1 MAALTVRRYVTHGYS
16 TEKLRAEMAK
26 CDLLCA
32 NCHRKE
38 HYEVPGGVRIGADE
52 MCDVDE

>member
-1 MAALTVRRYVTHGYS
+1 MTICEMVTHGYS

-38 HYEVPGGVRIGADE
+38 HYGVPASVRTGADE
-52 MCDVDE
+52 MCNVDE